1 MRGEQHTG
9 GDQAR
14 ASNLKQPRRVSRI
27 ELQRFTAC
35 QPLEA
40 PMSHYWNRYWTRI
53 AIGVALVFALG
64 MTARAAVQKGKSEIR
79 SLLGTVS
86 TRLPLQLAHLGF
98 RLEGRKVGD
107 VTAVDVHRSGP
118 DDLGR
123 ATVRVRLS
131 DPGVLGDL
139 RACSL
144 TTGDLQRFDDRSG
157 FRCADPAE
165 LEAGGLVDVGE
176 VIFEPGDLSRPLY
189 LPKSDI
195 ERWRHSEVRGL
206 NASLQ
211 TFPNG
216 MVHAQGTYDLLD
228 HGASQQ
234 GSFSLK
240 ADSQGAVVSVR
251 DERGRSLFDL
261 RADHNGV

>member
-1 MRGEQHTG
+1 
-9 GDQAR
+9 
-14 ASNLKQPRRVSRI
+14 
-27 ELQRFTAC
+27 
-35 QPLEA
+35 
-40 PMSHYWNRYWTRI
+40 MSHYWNRYWTRI

-64 MTARAAVQKGKSEIR
+64 MTARAAVQKGKTEIR
-79 SLLGTVS
+79 SLLGIVS

-189 LPKSDI
+189 LPKGDI

-261 RADHNGV
+261 HADHNGVNLNVRDRHGKNLVRLLADSIGAAINVRK

>member
-1 MRGEQHTG
+1 
-9 GDQAR
+9 
-14 ASNLKQPRRVSRI
+14 
-27 ELQRFTAC
+27 
-35 QPLEA
+35 
-40 PMSHYWNRYWTRI
+40 MSHYWNRYWTRI

-189 LPKSDI
+189 LPKGDI

-261 RADHNGV
+261 HADHNGVNLNVRDRHGKNLVRLLADSIGAAINVRK

>member
-1 MRGEQHTG
+1 MNR
-9 GDQAR
+9 
-14 ASNLKQPRRVSRI
+14 
-27 ELQRFTAC
+27 
-35 QPLEA
+35 
-40 PMSHYWNRYWTRI
+40 YWNRYWTRI

-64 MTARAAVQKGKSEIR
+64 MTARAGVQKGKNEIR
-79 SLLGTVS
+79 SLLGTVG
-86 TRLPLQLAHLGF
+86 TRLPLQLAHLVF
-98 RLEGRKVGD
+98 RLDGRKVGD

-123 ATVRVRLS
+123 ATLRVRLA
-131 DPGVLGDL
+131 DPALLGDL

-144 TTGDLQRFDDRSG
+144 STGDLQRFDDRSG
-157 FRCADPAE
+157 FRCVDPAE
-165 LEAGGLVDVGE
+165 LEGGRLVEVGE

-189 LPKSDI
+189 LPKGDV

-211 TFPNG
+211 TLPNG

-228 HGASQQ
+228 HGAARQ

-251 DERGRSLFDL
+251 DEQGRSLFDL
-261 RADHNGV
+261 HADHNGVNLNVRDRHGRNLVRLLADSIGAAMK

>member
-1 MRGEQHTG
+1 
-9 GDQAR
+9 
-14 ASNLKQPRRVSRI
+14 
-27 ELQRFTAC
+27 
-35 QPLEA
+35 
-40 PMSHYWNRYWTRI
+40 MSHYWNRYWTRI

-189 LPKSDI
+189 LPKGDI

-261 RADHNGV
+261 HADHNGVNLNVRDRHGKNLVRLLADSIGAAVK